1 MLSFEDKKEI
11 WRLKQSGVKAVD
23 IAARFGVTSIRV
35 QQIVRLAREFGL
47 RGLKN
52 RSTRPARLGPKRVL
66 RIVQGFCSGVSAFE
80 LAHRFGISTTTVWSL
95 VSGRMG
101 YHHSEGRNMEKKT
114 KKKRNGKKVA
124 ATSTRKSADRELR
137 ERLEYLEAEN
147 ALLKKLAASAD
158 REER

>member
-11 WRLKQSGVKAVD
+11 WRLKQSGVRAVD

-35 QQIVRLAREFGL
+35 QQIVWLAREFGL

-52 RSTRPARLGPKRVL
+52 RSTRPARLGPKKVL
-66 RIVQGFCSGVSAFE
+66 RIVQEFCLGVSAFE

-95 VSGRMG
+95 VSSRMG
-101 YHHSEGRNMEKKT
+101 YHHSEGRNMEK

-124 ATSTRKSADRELR
+124 ATSTRKSADR
-137 ERLEYLEAEN
+137 
-147 ALLKKLAASAD
+147 
-158 REER
+158 